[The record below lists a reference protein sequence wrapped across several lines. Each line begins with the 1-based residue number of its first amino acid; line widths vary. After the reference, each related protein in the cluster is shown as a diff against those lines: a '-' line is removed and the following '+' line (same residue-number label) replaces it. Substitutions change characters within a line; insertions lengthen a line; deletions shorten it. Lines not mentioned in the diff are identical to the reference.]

1 MALTV
6 ERELPDEDA
15 RDLIAL
21 TRDLV
26 DRSWLRAWPSTST
39 TSGSRGTSTTSSPR
53 PG

>member
-15 RDLIAL
+15 RDLLAL

-26 DRSWLRAWPSTST
+26 DRELA
-39 TSGSRGTSTTSSPR
+39 PR
-53 PG
+53 VDVDEHDKRFPRNVYDLLAKPG